1 LADPRWHTCHAVYDD
16 GVLRI
21 TSTGGPAVLAIA
33 GDIDEHSYAGLV
45 ETLRKVTDGHREIH
59 INLGDVTYCDLAG
72 LRAIILLAGRG
83 DHEPAGPRLV
93 LHEVPQQLKTLLQI
107 LGWDSTPGLVLPEPD
122 QHRPP
127 ARGGDRALT
136 PADHPARPPGQ
147 PGRVSPP
154 MGAST
159 SPESSGRSGCTSS
172 RPRPSAPSCR
182 PLLYV
187 TDPSGRVRWG
197 HRCRW

>member
-1 LADPRWHTCHAVYDD
+1 MAAPRRQTCHAASDGHATSDDHAAYDD

-21 TSTGGPAVLAIA
+21 ARTGGPAVLAIA

-72 LRAIILLAGRG
+72 LRAIILLAARG
-83 DHEPAGPRLV
+83 DHEAADPRLV

-107 LGWDSTPGLVLPEPD
+107 LGWDTTPGLVLPEPD
-122 QHRPP
+122 QQSPP
-127 ARGGDRALT
+127 ALDADRALT
-136 PADHPARPPGQ
+136 PAGHPGRSRGQ

-154 MGAST
+154 LGAST
-159 SPESSGRSGCTSS
+159 SPE
-172 RPRPSAPSCR
+172 
-182 PLLYV
+182 
-187 TDPSGRVRWG
+187 
-197 HRCRW
+197 